1 MYVQALKGGHATFMI
16 EQSCCTVAR
25 RTAQQHVA
33 WLNCSSSHCDYCN
46 RCSHANRNCC
56 NCCCMFAEVAKL
68 LLLLLPLQLLQYL
81 LCAAAAGELVRWV
94 QLVCMKQNRLPLH
107 RLLLH

>member
-1 MYVQALKGGHATFMI
+1 
-16 EQSCCTVAR
+16 
-25 RTAQQHVA
+25 
-33 WLNCSSSHCDYCN
+33 
-46 RCSHANRNCC
+46 
-56 NCCCMFAEVAKL
+56 MFAEVAKL